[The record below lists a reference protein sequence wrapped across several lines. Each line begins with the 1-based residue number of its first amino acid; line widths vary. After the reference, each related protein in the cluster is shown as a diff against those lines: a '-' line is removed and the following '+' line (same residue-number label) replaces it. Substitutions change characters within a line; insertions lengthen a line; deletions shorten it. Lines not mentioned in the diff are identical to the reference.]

1 MEKINIKFP
10 DGSVRE
16 FDKGVTP
23 YEVAKSISNRLA
35 DDALVAKVNGSM
47 RDLSCKLEKD
57 SDLQLFTFDSNE
69 GKETYWHS
77 SSHLMA
83 HAVQSIFPEAKF
95 GVGPAI
101 EGGFYYDIDINSQ
114 LTEEDLVKIENKM
127 IEIAGQKNTFKRTEL
142 SKADALKFFEQ
153 KGDQYKLEI
162 INELDESAKAI
173 SIYDEGDFTDL
184 CTGPHI
190 PDAGR
195 IKFVKLLT
203 VSGSYW
209 RGDEKNKRM
218 QRIYGITFPKKKM
231 LEDHL
236 AFLEEA
242 KKRDHRKL
250 GKQLDL
256 FSIHEEAGA
265 GLIYWHPKGA
275 RIRNTIETFWRAA
288 HLKNGYDILYSPHMG
303 KSWLWQTSGHLSNYK
318 DNMYAPMTVDEQEY
332 FIKPMNCPFH
342 ILIYQSQLRSYR
354 DLPLRW
360 AELGTVYR
368 YEKSGV
374 LHGLLRVRGFTQ
386 DDAHIFCTKEQIE
399 DEIIEV
405 IRFSNYMWKS
415 FGFEQLK
422 FYIAT
427 KPEKAVGEDEVWEK
441 ATESLKRACEK
452 EGVPYEMD
460 EGGGAF
466 YGPKID
472 IKIKDALNREWQM
485 STIQFDFN
493 LPERFGMTY
502 IGEDGKEHRPY
513 MVHRA
518 LLGSIERFFG
528 VLIEHYGGA
537 FPTWLA
543 PLQVA
548 IVPVSQV
555 FMDYAKSVAD
565 QLKSADIN
573 VELDERNEK
582 IGYKIRDWETKKVP
596 YMLVVGEKEKEAEA
610 VSVRQHKVGDKGSIK
625 VSEFIKQIKEEI
637 DNRSNHN

>member
-1 MEKINIKFP
+1 M
-10 DGSVRE
+10 
-16 FDKGVTP
+16 
-23 YEVAKSISNRLA
+23 L
-35 DDALVAKVNGSM
+35 
-47 RDLSCKLEKD
+47 
-57 SDLQLFTFDSNE
+57 
-69 GKETYWHS
+69 
-77 SSHLMA
+77 
-83 HAVQSIFPEAKF
+83 
-95 GVGPAI
+95 
-101 EGGFYYDIDINSQ
+101 
-114 LTEEDLVKIENKM
+114 
-127 IEIAGQKNTFKRTEL
+127 EIAAQKNPFKRNEL
-142 SKADALKFFEQ
+142 SKEEALKFFQQ
-153 KGDQYKLEI
+153 KGDEYKQEI
-162 INELDESAKAI
+162 ISELDENTEVI
-173 SIYDEGDFTDL
+173 STYDEGDFTDL

-190 PDAGR
+190 PDTGK
-195 IKFVKLLT
+195 IKFVKLLS

-231 LEDHL
+231 LDDHL

-275 RIRNTIETFWRAA
+275 RVRNTIETFWRAA

-318 DNMYAPMTVDEQEY
+318 DNMYSPMMVDEQEY

-342 ILIYQSQLRSYR
+342 ILIYKSQLRSYR

-386 DDAHIFCTKEQIE
+386 DDAHIFCTQEQIE

-422 FYIAT
+422 YYIAT
-427 KPEKAVGEDEVWEK
+427 KPEKAVGEDALWDK
-441 ATESLKRACEK
+441 ATESLKKACERENIK
-452 EGVPYEMD
+452 YEID

-493 LPERFGMTY
+493 LPERFDMHY
-502 IGEDGKEHRPY
+502 IGEDGKEHRPF

-518 LLGSIERFFG
+518 LLGSLERFFG

-548 IVPVSQV
+548 VVPVSQV
-555 FMDYAKSVAD
+555 FLEYAKQVAD
-565 QLKSADIN
+565 KLKENDII

-596 YMLVVGEKEKEAEA
+596 YMLIVGEKEKESDS
-610 VSVRQHKVGDKGSIK
+610 VSVRKHKVGDKGMIRLE
-625 VSEFIKQIKEEI
+625 EFIHNIKEEI
-637 DNRSNHN
+637 NNKVNN